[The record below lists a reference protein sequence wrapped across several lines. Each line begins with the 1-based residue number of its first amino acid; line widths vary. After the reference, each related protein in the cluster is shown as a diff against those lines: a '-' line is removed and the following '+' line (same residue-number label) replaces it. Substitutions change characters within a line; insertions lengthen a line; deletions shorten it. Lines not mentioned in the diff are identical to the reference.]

1 MPEENMNQE
10 FRLKKIDE
18 INYLIEEID
27 WNELMS
33 QRDKSVCRA
42 LNYIDHSLIA
52 FSTIKFGF
60 HCSDELCCPPSLL
73 VINLMGTIE
82 GLPPNLHCWW
92 WLGR

>member
-18 INYLIEEID
+18 INYLNEEID

-33 QRDKSVCRA
+33 QRDKNVCGA
-42 LNYIDHSLIA
+42 LNCIDHSLIA
-52 FSTIKFGF
+52 FSTSKFGF
-60 HCSDELCCPPSLL
+60 HCSDELCRPPSLL
-73 VINLMGTIE
+73 VINLVGTIE
-82 GLPPNLHCWW
+82 GPLPNLHCWR